1 MDYKYFKIDDFKCPC
16 CEVNNIDPFL
26 IEMLDVARNKSGIPF
41 IINSGYRCP
50 KHNTEVGGAYN
61 SSHLLGKA
69 VDIDTQGILDRY
81 LIVKSLLDIGF
92 IRVEIA
98 PTWTHADI
106 DTHKPRGIFL
116 K

>member
-16 CEVNNIDPFL
+16 CGVNNIDPFL
-26 IEMLDVARNKSGIPF
+26 VEMLDVARARAGIPF
-41 IINSGYRCP
+41 VINSGYRCI
-50 KHNTEVGGAYN
+50 KHNKEVKGTFN
-61 SSHLLGKA
+61 SSHLIGKA

-81 LIVKSLLDIGF
+81 LMVESLLGIGF
-92 IRVEIA
+92 IRIEIA

-106 DTHKPRGIFL
+106 DYTKPSGIFL